1 MGLNPMSLM
10 KLAGLRK
17 RLAENH
23 PKVAAFLGSVIG
35 SGLPGGT
42 ILEVTVTKPGEAP
55 VTTNMR
61 VSQSDVEIMREIS
74 EALR

>member
-35 SGLPGGT
+35 SGLPEGT